1 MGGPSQGGVVVGELP
16 RVDFGSAI
24 DQQSRR
30 FDGASSGGPV
40 QRSGLLAIL
49 DLDGHTGIEEKR
61 DDVGSIALDS
71 GSHRFR
77 AGPFFGMRL
86 EVSPDGIAIP
96 GEARADEAFVVVQ
109 HRDTAGRAVAH
120 EQVGD
125 LGDAFL
131 LGDLVGRALRE
142 ARIPRR
148 SGVRIRAARQRPFG
162 ERKIAFLD
170 RRLEDKTRTGA
181 VAAHIE
187 HRPVGIVPRNTA
199 LGLRWCARERA
210 SSHQRMSPLKCVS

>member
-1 MGGPSQGGVVVGELP
+1 MC
-16 RVDFGSAI
+16 
-24 DQQSRR
+24 
-30 FDGASSGGPV
+30 
-40 QRSGLLAIL
+40 
-49 DLDGHTGIEEKR
+49 
-61 DDVGSIALDS
+61 
-71 GSHRFR
+71 
-77 AGPFFGMRL
+77 L

-109 HRDTAGRAVAH
+109 HRDAAGRAVAH

-131 LGDLVGRALRE
+131 LGDLVERALRE

-170 RRLEDKTRTGA
+170 RRLEDKTRTGS
-181 VAAHIE
+181 VAPHIE
-187 HRPVGIVPRNTA
+187 HRPVGIVPRDAA
-199 LGLRWCARERA
+199 LGLHGVRVNELEPPEDVSAEVRVVEHLDVERFGTVLEKEREILGGIRLARRVLLAFTRDAREGGIPGIAGHVEVVRIGA
-210 SSHQRMSPLKCVS
+210 VLEEDSTDGDAVLEDVPGACSG